1 MRKRDRKKRLLKR
14 IMKSSTCIAIAAVL
28 STTVYA
34 RFVEMNKID
43 AAIVAQE
50 AEIIN
55 AQNELANIDMSNVVI
70 EVIEDEPV
78 IVVEEP
84 KTEEVKVETP
94 TKQEVKKEEKKE
106 VKKTT
111 TTTKTVTST
120 AARSLATSRSWN
132 AGVRESKPGVI
143 TTDDGK
149 EIKYKK
155 VIDVYATAYC
165 ACKSCCGKSPS
176 HPAYGITA
184 MGTKAAHGTVA
195 VDPRVIS
202 LGSKLY
208 IEGIGSTYDYG
219 YSQALDTGRSIKGNK
234 IDLYFESHSEA
245 LKWGKKKVRVY
256 ILDK

>member
-14 IMKSSTCIAIAAVL
+14 IMKSSTCIAVAAVL

-50 AEIIN
+50 AEMIN
-55 AQNELANIDMSNVVI
+55 AQNELIDIDMSNVVI

-84 KTEEVKVETP
+84 KVEEVKVEAP
-94 TKQEVKKEEKKE
+94 KQEEKKE

-111 TTTKTVTST
+111 TTKTTSST
-120 AARSLATSRSWN
+120 ATRSLATSRSWN

-143 TTDDGK
+143 TTDGGQ

-219 YSQALDTGRSIKGNK
+219 YSQDLDTGRSIKGNK
-234 IDLYFESHSEA
+234 IDLYFESNSEA

>member
-14 IMKSSTCIAIAAVL
+14 IMKSSTCIAVAAVL

-34 RFVEMNKID
+34 RFIEMNKID

-50 AEIIN
+50 AEMIN

-84 KTEEVKVETP
+84 KVEEQKVEAP
-94 TKQEVKKEEKKE
+94 KQEDKTE

-111 TTTKTVTST
+111 TVKTTST
-120 AARSLATSRSWN
+120 SSTATRSLATSRSWN

>member
-78 IVVEEP
+78 IVVEQPKLEEP
-84 KTEEVKVETP
+84 KVEEP
-94 TKQEVKKEEKKE
+94 KQEVKKEEKK
-106 VKKTT
+106 T
-111 TTTKTVTST
+111 TTTKTTV
-120 AARSLATSRSWN
+120 ANAVRSLATSRSWN
-132 AGVRESKPGVI
+132 AGVRETKPGVV

>member
-14 IMKSSTCIAIAAVL
+14 IMKSSTCIAVAAVL

-50 AEIIN
+50 AEMIN

-70 EVIEDEPV
+70 EVIEDEPA

-84 KTEEVKVETP
+84 KVEQP
-94 TKQEVKKEEKKE
+94 VVEAPKKEEKKVE
-106 VKKTT
+106 KKEATPKKKTT
-111 TTTKTVTST
+111 STTST
-120 AARSLATSRSWN
+120 STRSLATSRSWN

-202 LGSKLY
+202 LGSRLY
-208 IEGIGSTYDYG
+208 IEGINSYDYG
-219 YSQALDTGRSIKGNK
+219 YSQALDTGRAIKGNK

-256 ILDK
+256 VLDK

>member
-50 AEIIN
+50 AEMIN

-70 EVIEDEPV
+70 EVIEDEPA
-78 IVVEEP
+78 IIVEEP
-84 KTEEVKVETP
+84 KVEEIKVEVP
-94 TKQEVKKEEKKE
+94 KQEEAKE
-106 VKKTT
+106 VKKTISNKT
-111 TTTKTVTST
+111 TSVAST

-132 AGVRESKPGVI
+132 AGVRETKPGVI
-143 TTDDGK
+143 TTDAGK

-176 HPAYGITA
+176 HPAYGVTA

-219 YSQALDTGRSIKGNK
+219 YSQALDTGRAIKGNK

>member
-50 AEIIN
+50 AEMIN
-55 AQNELANIDMSNVVI
+55 AQNELANIDMSNVMI

-78 IVVEEP
+78 IVVEAP
-84 KTEEVKVETP
+84 KVEEVKVEEP
-94 TKQEVKKEEKKE
+94 KKEEKKE

-111 TTTKTVTST
+111 TTKTTTST

-132 AGVRESKPGVI
+132 AGVRETKPGVI

-165 ACKSCCGKSPS
+165 ACKHCCGKSPS

>member
-50 AEIIN
+50 AEMIN
-55 AQNELANIDMSNVVI
+55 AQNELANIDMSNVMI

-78 IVVEEP
+78 IVVEAP
-84 KTEEVKVETP
+84 KVEEVKNEAP
-94 TKQEVKKEEKKE
+94 KQEEKKE

-111 TTTKTVTST
+111 SVTSNAT
-120 AARSLATSRSWN
+120 RSLATSRSWN
-132 AGVRESKPGVI
+132 AGVRETKPGVI

>member
-1 MRKRDRKKRLLKR
+1 MRKRDKKKRLLKR
-14 IMKSSTCIAIAAVL
+14 IMKSSACIVVAAVL

-50 AEIIN
+50 AELIN
-55 AQNELANIDMSNVVI
+55 AQNELINIDMNNVVI

-84 KTEEVKVETP
+84 KVEEVKVEAP
-94 TKQEVKKEEKKE
+94 KQEEKKE
-106 VKKTT
+106 IKKA
-111 TTTKTVTST
+111 TTTKPTST
-120 AARSLATSRSWN
+120 ATRSLATSRSWN
-132 AGVRESKPGVI
+132 AGVRESKPGVV
-143 TTDDGK
+143 TTDNGK

-219 YSQALDTGRSIKGNK
+219 YSQALDTGRAIKGNK